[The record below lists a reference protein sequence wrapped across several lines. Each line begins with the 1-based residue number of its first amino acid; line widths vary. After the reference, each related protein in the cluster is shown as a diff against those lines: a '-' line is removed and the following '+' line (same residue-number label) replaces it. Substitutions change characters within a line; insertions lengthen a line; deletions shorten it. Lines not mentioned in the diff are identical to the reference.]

1 MCVFSCEEHSRWC
14 LRTLRQR
21 TVLLRHKL
29 FVFFFLFALSF
40 SQRSLE
46 LRAIQC
52 CLHFSI
58 ALFDAIEFLFV
69 HFGCYALLRLRLRFF
84 FVVAQCVAQH
94 NKVHVQLNVRERD
107 GMKNMNIFYCV
118 MNHGYVREAWFT

>member
-1 MCVFSCEEHSRWC
+1 MRCYDYACV
-14 LRTLRQR
+14 
-21 TVLLRHKL
+21 
-29 FVFFFLFALSF
+29 
-40 SQRSLE
+40 
-46 LRAIQC
+46 
-52 CLHFSI
+52 
-58 ALFDAIEFLFV
+58 
-69 HFGCYALLRLRLRFF
+69 F